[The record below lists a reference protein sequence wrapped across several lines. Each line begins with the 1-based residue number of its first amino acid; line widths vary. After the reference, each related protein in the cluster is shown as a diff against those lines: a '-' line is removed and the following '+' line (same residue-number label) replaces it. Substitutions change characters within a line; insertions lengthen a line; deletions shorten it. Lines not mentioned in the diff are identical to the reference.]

1 VSYIYT
7 FEQDYPSIGNMW
19 NPFDAIVIQTSEV
32 PVQADYTTPLYQLDD
47 AGLPSTLQTNG
58 NTLKIIADMPIRAQS
73 ITAVGQQYRAEIVF
87 EPPSPV
93 LIELQS
99 GRAFNQ
105 FDFSLFLRVKE
116 TNELRPL
123 SLSDGGSA
131 YFRWAFSRK

>member
-1 VSYIYT
+1 
-7 FEQDYPSIGNMW
+7 MW
-19 NPFDAIVIQTSEV
+19 NPFDAVVLQTSEV

-58 NTLKIIADMPIRAQS
+58 NTLKIIADLPIKALSQ
-73 ITAVGQQYRAEIVF
+73 VFQGQQYRSEIVF
-87 EPPSPV
+87 EPSAT
-93 LIELQS
+93 LLSIDLQP
-99 GRAFNQ
+99 GRTFNQ
-105 FDFSLFLRVKE
+105 FDFSIFLRVKE